1 MRREWKTEW
10 MKVRYRKIWLVLLG
24 FLAMTF
30 LWAGWVVNGGKP
42 EEIRDG
48 YRWILTNLAIINTIF
63 MPTMTAM
70 LASRLCDTE
79 VKGNT
84 IKLLCTMETKGR
96 LFDMKLLTGA
106 CYLAIYMAAELGALL
121 CLGYILGFGEP
132 LKLRHALCFLIQNF
146 LVSLVILIF
155 QQVLSF
161 YFENQIMPLAAGL
174 FGSFAGLFSWFL
186 PKGILHRVL
195 IWGYYCLLSFLGSY
209 WEEETRI
216 MYFYDVPL
224 DRTALYSLLVLLVLG
239 YLAGKYL
246 FLRKEI

>member
-1 MRREWKTEW
+1 
-10 MKVRYRKIWLVLLG
+10 
-24 FLAMTF
+24 
-30 LWAGWVVNGGKP
+30 
-42 EEIRDG
+42 
-48 YRWILTNLAIINTIF
+48 
-63 MPTMTAM
+63 
-70 LASRLCDTE
+70 
-79 VKGNT
+79 
-84 IKLLCTMETKGR
+84 
-96 LFDMKLLTGA
+96 
-106 CYLAIYMAAELGALL
+106 
-121 CLGYILGFGEP
+121 
-132 LKLRHALCFLIQNF
+132 
-146 LVSLVILIF
+146 
-155 QQVLSF
+155 
-161 YFENQIMPLAAGL
+161 MPLAAGL

>member
-1 MRREWKTEW
+1 
-10 MKVRYRKIWLVLLG
+10 
-24 FLAMTF
+24 
-30 LWAGWVVNGGKP
+30 
-42 EEIRDG
+42 
-48 YRWILTNLAIINTIF
+48 
-63 MPTMTAM
+63 
-70 LASRLCDTE
+70 
-79 VKGNT
+79 
-84 IKLLCTMETKGR
+84 
-96 LFDMKLLTGA
+96 MKLLTGA

-195 IWGYYCLLSFLGSY
+195 IWGYYCLLSFLGNY